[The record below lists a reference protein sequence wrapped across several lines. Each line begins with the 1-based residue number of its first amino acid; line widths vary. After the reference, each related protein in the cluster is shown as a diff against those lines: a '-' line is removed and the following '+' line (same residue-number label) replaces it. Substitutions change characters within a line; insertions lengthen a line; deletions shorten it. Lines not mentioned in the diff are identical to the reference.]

1 MFTFLISSLYSPK
14 NNLLKRL
21 LITVSSVKKKIQHH
35 REILFQIIDYVNSY
49 KSILTSI
56 KKEYDA
62 FIETIKKGRRTAFYL
77 HGKLKVMAA
86 EPTALVYHQRRA
98 IQLEAK

>member
-1 MFTFLISSLYSPK
+1 MVYQ
-14 NNLLKRL
+14 
-21 LITVSSVKKKIQHH
+21 KKIQNY
-35 REILFQIIDYVNSY
+35 RQKIIFQVIEYVTAY

-62 FIETIKKGRRTAFYL
+62 IIDTIKRDQRIAFYL
-77 HGKLKVMAA
+77 HGRLKVFAS
-86 EPTALVYHQRRA
+86 EPTALVYHRKRI